1 MVFGGLLDGLK
12 YEYSAE
18 SGFERNND
26 SNLCRTFL
34 VNFYCVN
41 IVRDVLDVLRGRK
54 STDHMI
60 DRIFVIVEH
69 KVQ

>member
-12 YEYSAE
+12 YEYSAK

-34 VNFYCVN
+34 VNFYSVN
-41 IVRDVLDVLRGRK
+41 IVGDVLDVLRGRK
-54 STDHMI
+54 STDDI
-60 DRIFVIVEH
+60 IGRIFVIVER